1 MYVTLDSTPEK
12 SVWLVLWASVLS
24 SGRPSTILQDRLDS
38 AYELYEGGKIENILV
53 SGDNSREE
61 YNESDAM
68 GDYLVGRGVPEDD
81 VFRDYAGFD
90 TYDSMYR
97 SRDIFG
103 VESMMIFTQEYHLSR
118 SVYIAK
124 RLGIDAVWVISD
136 KHIYLWMPR
145 YKTREVLSRVKAFFD
160 VEILKSK
167 PKFLGERIEV
177 E

>member
-1 MYVTLDSTPEK
+1 M
-12 SVWLVLWASVLS
+12 LS

-124 RLGIDAVWVISD
+124 RLGIDAV
-136 KHIYLWMPR
+136 
-145 YKTREVLSRVKAFFD
+145 
-160 VEILKSK
+160 
-167 PKFLGERIEV
+167 
-177 E
+177 